1 MNRSVRLL
9 SACLLVMILSAIP
22 VAAADETIE
31 NTMKR
36 FRQTALTERK
46 GFGWLHRLCGDG
58 GRLTGSTGLAEAT
71 ETAQQIMAEAGLQ
84 NIHLQPVKVPGWK
97 RGTVEAVIVSPESH
111 AGRHLSVAALGR
123 SVPTPVGGVTAPI
136 VRVSSLAELK
146 LLDRETAAGAIIL
159 IDHPFPDGV
168 LRTFDGYGRLAR
180 GRVFGAAE
188 ASHLGAA
195 AVLVR
200 SISTRSDN
208 VPHLGTLTYDGA
220 HHPIPGAS
228 VGVQDAILLGELAAA
243 GKPVSLRLKMDC
255 DPAGEVTGYNVIGEI
270 PGSRFPDQ
278 VILVGGHIDSWDAGD
293 GAHDNGTGCIHSIEA
308 LSLFNRLGIRPACTL
323 RCVLF
328 VSEEYGSHGAR
339 AYADWQRSS
348 SERLI
353 AALESDRGG
362 FVPRGFYVT
371 AAERDRTFMMEW
383 LPLLRHTGIDWIR
396 KGGSGADTS
405 HLDMARVRLGL
416 VVDSQRYFDVHHS
429 ANDVLSAVHPREFE
443 LGSAALASMIYL
455 LSEQGLPVPS
465 SMDPETMVE

>member
-1 MNRSVRLL
+1 
-9 SACLLVMILSAIP
+9 
-22 VAAADETIE
+22 
-31 NTMKR
+31 
-36 FRQTALTERK
+36 
-46 GFGWLHRLCGDG
+46 
-58 GRLTGSTGLAEAT
+58 
-71 ETAQQIMAEAGLQ
+71 
-84 NIHLQPVKVPGWK
+84 
-97 RGTVEAVIVSPESH
+97 VSP
-111 AGRHLSVAALGR
+111 
-123 SVPTPVGGVTAPI
+123 
-136 VRVSSLAELK
+136 
-146 LLDRETAAGAIIL
+146 
-159 IDHPFPDGV
+159 
-168 LRTFDGYGRLAR
+168 
-180 GRVFGAAE
+180 
-188 ASHLGAA
+188 
-195 AVLVR
+195 
-200 SISTRSDN
+200 
-208 VPHLGTLTYDGA
+208 
-220 HHPIPGAS
+220 
-228 VGVQDAILLGELAAA
+228 
-243 GKPVSLRLKMDC
+243 RLKMDC
-255 DPAGEVTGYNVIGEI
+255 DPAGEVNGYNVIGEI